1 MSTRRMGLVNSI
13 SYSKKIICV
22 YIVFLFLIAS
32 CPQICL
38 SNEDPQVSVS
48 SPSTSPYRTNNSYV
62 NITVSVV
69 DDLNVS
75 SFINWNNS
83 LVGYWNFEH
92 VGSTDIKD
100 NSSYD
105 NDATYAGDRGQ
116 DNVTLGKYGNAF
128 YFNGTST
135 GFINCWKNES
145 LNITDEI
152 TLELWFKEFETSFNK
167 TFRNTTGGYDDYGFS
182 VQQTSD
188 GGYIA
193 AGVCDPD
200 GADTGDVF
208 IVKTDDKGNLEWSNG
223 TGSDTGYDEA
233 VEVKQTRD
241 GGYVI
246 AGYTQV
252 DAGNYDLR
260 VIEFDSNGTVNR
272 SWIVG
277 NGTSTYDMGYSIVQ
291 NNTTGDYIIT
301 GQTQGFGNYG
311 NKDIWIYKIIHASN
325 TTGENTSRTWG
336 NSDDLDEGNYIY
348 ETHDGGY
355 IITGKNGSIADWD
368 FILLKVDKDGTEE
381 QKFNWTSGLGKH
393 EEGWSVQ
400 ETNDKGFIAVGYYN
414 YITDSNMDIF
424 INKTDANLN
433 PQWNQSFNK
442 TQTGAPKNNGLYI
455 NQTRDGGYVIVGES
469 GGATLNKKGLIMIKI
484 DSNGNHLW
492 NRSYNYTDVYDC
504 GWCIHETTD
513 GGFIVAGN
521 TDRNDGNGQDLWLF
535 KTNSFGNI
543 TESNNNQSLNKTLIG
558 KGRNSYQLEL
568 CNGTISGYINDEA
581 RVWHNDTLYNL
592 SQHWNHVVL
601 TYNKSQVKL
610 YFNKTLVDSI
620 SYTEDIAINSKNL
633 TFGNNFS
640 GIIDEVRVWNRALSH
655 EEINASFNISSASY
669 YRNFTGLTPG
679 SYSYNVF
686 GINTSGGENQNSNQ
700 TVIFAYNIYVDDDAP
715 ASWYDAV
722 HVHTIQEGINNA
734 SEDNTVYVWEGTYSG
749 HITVN
754 KSINLIGNS
763 TEESLIYGSPT
774 ETYGLYIINNSVK
787 IENLNISHSQH
798 YGILIDTCNNV
809 NISNCIVENTID
821 YDGIRLNDS
830 NNCTIYN
837 NTICNNIGDDGLN
850 LYGNCS
856 YNNISRNKIYTNCD
870 DGIDLTTN
878 SENNTIDNN
887 TIYDHVNKPESIG
900 IRIYYGC
907 NNTTVYSNTLYS
919 NSYGVG
925 ISQSINNII
934 WNNYFNNTNNACD
947 DRSNSWNI
955 SSKILAVNIV
965 GGPYRGG
972 NYWSNY
978 TGYDTDHDGIGDT
991 DYDGVND
998 TFPLVISPAVISYS
1012 PTGSSV
1018 SRSTNIE
1025 INFNKSMNQ
1034 TTVEDNI
1041 TFVPADFSYTKTWT
1055 NSNKTLTINPNS
1067 DLAYNHPYNVTVGW
1081 NAKDSNN
1088 NVSLYNYSW
1097 QFTTETSG
1105 GGGSP
1110 SGGTTPYIPDVPDQN
1125 NTDTNQTD
1133 DQNDTTDDID
1143 ENLSTI
1149 INIIQPSN
1157 GAVIYDTTPTIEA
1170 TYQARN
1176 GSINTDSI
1184 NLKVDNNDVTS
1195 GATITSTFIKYLPEL
1210 TIGIH
1215 TVKLSVS
1222 DSTGNTATKTWS
1234 FTISTSQNYEEQ
1246 EIGNITNNTQINITP
1261 SKPSTIIKKINI
1273 TPNRNLSNINITIID
1288 IGDKKPEDIPEEK
1301 NITNLDK
1308 NYSVY
1313 KYINVDLKTND
1324 TYIEDEDIDGAI
1336 EFKVSIQWINTNKIN
1351 DTTIKLFRYHDNEW
1365 ESLISTNITSNESDN
1380 IDYVYYNAQLT
1391 GFSTFAVVGS
1401 KVIEKGETLG
1411 TEDPEIPWVII
1422 IGFII
1427 IAIISLIIV
1436 LFKAGYIY
1444 IEKEEIIED

>member
-1 MSTRRMGLVNSI
+1 MQKEARRMGLVNS
-13 SYSKKIICV
+13 SKYSKKIISV

-48 SPSTSPYRTNNSYV
+48 SPASSPYRTNNSYV

-92 VGSTDIKD
+92 VGSTYIED

-105 NDATYAGDRGQ
+105 NDATYMGDREQ
-116 DNVTLGKYGNAF
+116 KNVTQGKYGNAF
-128 YFNGTST
+128 YFNGTSSEY
-135 GFINCWKNES
+135 INCKQNES
-145 LNITDEI
+145 LNLTNGI

-167 TFRNTTGGYDDYGFS
+167 TFRNTIGDYDDYGSS

-188 GGYIA
+188 GGYIV
-193 AGVCDPD
+193 AGQCDYD
-200 GADTGDVF
+200 DLHTGDVY
-208 IVKTDDKGNLEWSNG
+208 IIKTDYKGNIEWSNF
-223 TGSDTGYDEA
+223 TGSDSGQDEA
-233 VEVKQTRD
+233 LDVKQTRD

-246 AGYTQV
+246 AGYTEV
-252 DAGNYDLR
+252 EDDNYDLWI
-260 VIEFDSNGTVNR
+260 IEFDSNGTVNQ

-277 NGTSTYDMGYSIVQ
+277 KGTDTIDKGYSIVQ

-301 GQTQGFGNYG
+301 GLTYGFGYPG
-311 NKDIWIYKIIHASN
+311 NMDLWFYKIDPDSG
-325 TTGENTSRTWG
+325 TNTSTIWG
-336 NSDDLDEGNYIY
+336 TTDELEEGHSIY
-348 ETHDGGY
+348 ETKDGGY
-355 IITGKNGSIADWD
+355 IITGQTGSEVYKNFTI
-368 FILLKVDKDGTEE
+368 LKVDSDGNEE
-381 QKFNWTSGLGKH
+381 WHKPHNSSNNDSGSFIQQTYD
-393 EEGWSVQ
+393 E
-400 ETNDKGFIAVGYYN
+400 GFITIGYTN
-414 YITDSNMDIF
+414 FTVNEKKDIY
-424 INKTDANLN
+424 INKTDVNGN
-433 PQWNQSFNK
+433 FQWNRTFNETHTEK
-442 TQTGAPKNNGLYI
+442 PINDGLYI
-455 NQTRDGGYVIVGES
+455 NQTRDGGFVIT
-469 GGATLNKKGLIMIKI
+469 GASDGTGPSPKSLIIIKT

-492 NRSYNYTDVYDC
+492 NRTYDYA
-504 GWCIHETTD
+504 GNDRGYSIHETSD

-521 TDRNDGNGQDLWLF
+521 TDLNTGYGKDLWLF

-543 TESNNNQSLNKTLIG
+543 TESNNNQDLNKTLLG
-558 KGRNSYQLEL
+558 KGRNSYQIEL

-592 SQHWNHVVL
+592 SQNWNHVVL
-601 TYNKSQVKL
+601 TYDKSQVKL
-610 YFNKTLVDSI
+610 YFNKTLVDST
-620 SYTEDIAINSKNL
+620 SYSEDISINLKNL

-640 GIIDEVRVWNRALSH
+640 GIIDEARVWNRALSH

-679 SYSYNVF
+679 VYSYNVF
-686 GINTSGGENQNSNQ
+686 GINTSGGENQDSNQ

-734 SEDNTVYVWEGTYSG
+734 SEDNTVYVWDGNYSG

-856 YNNISRNKIYTNCD
+856 HNNISRNRIYTNCD
-870 DGIDLTTN
+870 DGIDLTFY

-887 TIYDHVNKPESIG
+887 TIYDHVNKPASMG
-900 IRIYYGC
+900 IRIYYSC

-955 SSKILAVNIV
+955 SSKTLAVNIV

-978 TGYDTDHDGIGDT
+978 SGNDSDHDGIGDT
-991 DYDGVND
+991 AYDGVND
-998 TFPLVISPAVISYS
+998 TFPLVISPAVTSYS
-1012 PTGSSV
+1012 PTGSGV

-1025 INFNKSMNQ
+1025 INFNKSMSR

-1110 SGGTTPYIPDVPDQN
+1110 GGGSLPPYIPPDVPDQN
-1125 NTDTNQTD
+1125 DTDTNQTD
-1133 DQNDTTDDID
+1133 DQNDTTDDTD
-1143 ENLSTI
+1143 ENLNPI

-1157 GAVIYDTTPTIEA
+1157 GAVIYDTTPTIQA

-1176 GSINTDSI
+1176 GTINTNSI

-1195 GATITSTFIKYLPEL
+1195 SATITSTSIKYLPEL
-1210 TIGIH
+1210 TIGSH
-1215 TVKLSVS
+1215 TVQLSVS
-1222 DSTGNTATKTWS
+1222 DTTGGTATKTWS

-1288 IGDKKPEDIPEEK
+1288 IGDEKPEDIPEEK
-1301 NITNLDK
+1301 NITNLDN
-1308 NYSVY
+1308 NYSIY
-1313 KYINVDLKTND
+1313 KYINIDLKTND
-1324 TYIEDEDIDGAI
+1324 TYVEDEDIDGFI
-1336 EFKVSIQWINTNKIN
+1336 EFKISIQWINTNKIN
-1351 DTTIKLFRYHDNEW
+1351 DTTIKLFRYHNNEW

-1380 IDYVYYNAQLT
+1380 IEYVYYSANLT

-1411 TEDPEIPWVII
+1411 TEDPDIPWVII

-1427 IAIISLIIV
+1427 IAIISLIVV

-1444 IEKEEIIED
+1444 IEKEEIFED